1 VIERQLSG
9 DSNAI
14 TYALTEWGAQLRE
27 PIRALVRW
35 STPLMI
41 RGPESDEFRPEWLL
55 VALPAL
61 FEGRVPIKQSATVG
75 IVVDGGMV
83 QLRATE
89 SGIDVGKPDGC
100 ELDAVLSANAHLV
113 LGLAAGVL
121 SLADV
126 ATLVHIDG
134 DESAVRSFLDA
145 APRKYETSTLW
156 SSLTATSLSFS
167 GSDLS
172 ALPKLGSRA
181 PRCWESLG
189 FVECLIGLQAVVE
202 LAEEFVEQMA
212 GGGSMT
218 VPVFAPLPVV
228 LAGGLTVW
236 CAEKAHIQP
245 TLARRLFLMWR
256 WVTEIERPEARVM
269 GADPA

>member
-1 VIERQLSG
+1 MSRDYGQYCGLARALDVVGDRWNLLIVRQLLMGPARYGELREGLPGVATNLLTDRLRDLETAHVIERQLSA

-14 TYALTEWGAQLRE
+14 AYALTEWGAQLRE
-27 PIRALVRW
+27 PIHALVRW

-61 FEGRVPIKQSATVG
+61 FEGRVPIDESATVG

-89 SGIDVGKPDGC
+89 SGIEVGKPDGC

-126 ATLVHIDG
+126 ATLVRIDG

-145 APRKYETSTLW
+145 APRQNETS
-156 SSLTATSLSFS
+156 
-167 GSDLS
+167 
-172 ALPKLGSRA
+172 
-181 PRCWESLG
+181 
-189 FVECLIGLQAVVE
+189 
-202 LAEEFVEQMA
+202 
-212 GGGSMT
+212 
-218 VPVFAPLPVV
+218 PL
-228 LAGGLTVW
+228 
-236 CAEKAHIQP
+236 
-245 TLARRLFLMWR
+245 
-256 WVTEIERPEARVM
+256 
-269 GADPA
+269 